1 MGEKVGEILA
11 ENCIRFRVLW
21 LLSNWADW
29 KRNGGETNAASQPPN
44 FPLFARFTIT
54 TREIRN
60 SHAGIPISSSS
71 SSFISI
77 CVRVQVQ
84 LLRLSRKPD
93 RRTHTGKT
101 VNQPVAHLSPTPL
114 RPARC
119 HFSILR
125 PPTVSADPM
134 DDEASS
140 IGLPVDSD
148 CQLLLCT

>member
-1 MGEKVGEILA
+1 VSVCVCVCLSAAKVQKWLA
-11 ENCIRFRVLW
+11 VELLRRVLLFFSPQ

-93 RRTHTGKT
+93 RRTHTGKSGKIELKIVRGT
-101 VNQPVAHLSPTPL
+101 
-114 RPARC
+114 
-119 HFSILR
+119 HF
-125 PPTVSADPM
+125 TGNAN
-134 DDEASS
+134 
-140 IGLPVDSD
+140 
-148 CQLLLCT
+148 